1 MSKQVI
7 QHKKAQF
14 TLEPDGFSIHTFE
27 LSRRMTK
34 HEWKAVKDRLYEGQ
48 KTREPG
54 KTVWIYQEAKGC
66 HRVTL
71 YERFGVR
78 VKLQHFDTGSHD
90 AFYISM
96 VVNPRKLID
105 PDSSYLGIL
114 APKKSSMDR
123 LEKAFAQLF
132 QNSPFANS
140 LEQYQ
145 LRRADLCV
153 NIRCNH
159 KKIFRETVRVLRKLP
174 TPKKYK
180 RVFSSH
186 KDKKIANRINKHYL
200 QFACG
205 THALVIYDKTFQMNE
220 QGLAVDFEKLPEG
233 VLRFEVQY
241 QRKMLRDLEKKLGKD
256 DPVILLET
264 LIQESRQRICK
275 HFSQC
280 FADVRFCQRE
290 EIAAQIE
297 ASKFSEAH
305 KKTMKELTARLQRK
319 QSVDAALDELCK
331 EGYDIDRILE
341 RFASLKISPIPLWNS
356 FCAQSIPGPVELL
369 KTIHDHE
376 IDIHY
381 IRKKSK

>member
-34 HEWKAVKDRLYEGQ
+34 HEWKAAKAKLYEGQ

-54 KTVWIYQEAKGC
+54 ETVWIYQEAKGC

-114 APKKSSMDR
+114 APKKSSIEQ
-123 LEKAFAQLF
+123 LQKAFAGLF
-132 QNSPFANS
+132 QDSVFENS

-145 LRRADLCV
+145 LRRVDLCV

-159 KKIFRETVRVLRKLP
+159 KKIFRETIRVLRKLP
-174 TPKKYK
+174 TPKKYE
-180 RVFSSH
+180 RVFSTH
-186 KDKKIANRINKHYL
+186 KDKKTANQINKHYL

-205 THALVIYDKTFQMNE
+205 THTLVIYDKTFQMDA
-220 QGLAVDFEKLPEG
+220 QSLAVDLEKLPEG

-241 QRKMLRDLEKKLGKD
+241 QQKMLRDLEKKLGED
-256 DPVILLET
+256 DPAELLWT
-264 LIQESRQRICK
+264 LMQESRQRICK

-280 FADVRFCQRE
+280 FADVRFYQRE
-290 EIAAQIE
+290 EITAQIKT
-297 ASKFSEAH
+297 SKFSETH
-305 KKTMKELTARLQRK
+305 KKTMKELTTRLQRK
-319 QSVDAALDELCK
+319 QSVDAVLNELRK
-331 EGYDIDRILE
+331 EGYDIDHVLE
-341 RFASLKISPIPLWNS
+341 RFASLKLSPIPLWNS

-369 KTIHDHE
+369 QTIHDQKV
-376 IDIHY
+376 IVPY
-381 IRKKSK
+381 IRKKCK